1 MSKARSWATTPEYGI
16 QQARQGIVAIHAMG
30 VSVSQLYS
38 FHMHITY
45 LGLVSCFLHSELPW
59 GSPQG
64 VAGCNLIAVR
74 WQVFFSFLSAFRN
87 HQLVFEGCN
96 HWQLWHSCLL
106 ILQEICHFL
115 TLTTSTMIPR
125 TTAVPSGN
133 AIEIPG
139 TTSDLLKWV
148 CIWMRSPM
156 HAVAWEAL
164 FLMKST
170 YLTPGDT
177 LELSGRYI
185 YSFREEDIF
194 LYPSRFFGWSKNQA
208 DMRQIN
214 RKQSN

>member
-30 VSVSQLYS
+30 VSVSRLYS

-45 LGLVSCFLHSELPW
+45 LGLVSCFLHSELPR

-106 ILQEICHFL
+106 ILQEICHFFNPHYFNYDPQNHSSAL
-115 TLTTSTMIPR
+115 WECNRNSRHHLRPAEVSLHLD
-125 TTAVPSGN
+125 
-133 AIEIPG
+133 EIPYARCSLRSTVFNEEHRSHPWG
-139 TTSDLLKWV
+139 HIRI
-148 CIWMRSPM
+148 IWEV
-156 HAVAWEAL
+156 HL
-164 FLMKST
+164 FFQ
-170 YLTPGDT
+170 
-177 LELSGRYI
+177 GRRHFPLPF
-185 YSFREEDIF
+185 SVLR
-194 LYPSRFFGWSKNQA
+194 LV
-208 DMRQIN
+208 
-214 RKQSN
+214 